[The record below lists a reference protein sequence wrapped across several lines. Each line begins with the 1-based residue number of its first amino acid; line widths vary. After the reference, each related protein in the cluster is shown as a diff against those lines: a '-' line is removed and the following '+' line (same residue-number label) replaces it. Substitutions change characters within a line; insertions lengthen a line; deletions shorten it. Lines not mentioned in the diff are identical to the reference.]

1 MIYSMFTMI
10 VLTFAVA
17 IYLLSL
23 RIAAVKA
30 GEVKLSTFRLN
41 DAGDMPSKMLQA
53 SRNYSNLFEV
63 PVLFY
68 AAGSLSLSLQLETLS
83 LVILSWV
90 FVVSRLAHSL
100 IHLTTN
106 NVIHRLQAFMAGN
119 ICVLSMWIILVWE
132 YTVSRPF

>member
-10 VLTFAVA
+10 VLTFTVA

-30 GEVKLSTFRLN
+30 GEVKLSAFRLN
-41 DAGDMPSKMLQA
+41 NAGDIPSKMLQA

-68 AAGSLSLSLQLETLS
+68 AVGGLSLSLQLETLS

-119 ICVLSMWIILVWE
+119 ICVLLMWIILVWE
-132 YTVSRPF
+132 YTARNA